1 MEVAVLADELTAVGW
16 RLAGAR
22 VSLATAE
29 NVASCLQAALQS
41 AEVVLLTAGLAAC
54 VPAAQLQA
62 ALHGFPPLTLVIAD
76 LRREREPPDLE
87 AQARSA
93 LGVLP

>member
-16 RLAGAR
+16 RLTGAR
-22 VSLATAE
+22 VTLATRA
-29 NVASCLQAALQS
+29 NVADALESALQS
-41 AEVVLLTAGLAAC
+41 AEVVLVTAGLAAC
-54 VPAAQLQA
+54 VPRAQLQA

-76 LRREREPPDLE
+76 LRHEQEPADLE
-87 AQARSA
+87 AQARRA